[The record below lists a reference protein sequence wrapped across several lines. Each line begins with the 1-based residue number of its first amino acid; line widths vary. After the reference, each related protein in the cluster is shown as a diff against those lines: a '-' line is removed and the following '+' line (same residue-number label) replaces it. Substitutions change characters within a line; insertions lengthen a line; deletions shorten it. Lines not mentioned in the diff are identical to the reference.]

1 MGDPVTDRQGTGNP
15 FRVRPAPTF
24 PFALTRLST
33 EPSWHKASSRDGVAR
48 ALSEGRWRHML
59 MTMNDSKPST
69 DISSMIGRILLKT
82 FYGHTMGEVLALSV
96 ALERVVDEICALNL
110 GGGSWEQ
117 DAFAEYVLGHVPR
130 DQKLKLLK
138 HILIHV
144 AHEDPDAVTSAIVA
158 AYRLRDS
165 LAHSALVEE
174 GLDEQGW
181 RLEGRRR
188 GVERSV
194 QVSLDEVT
202 NTVEAGKN
210 ALDELIRLCG
220 APTKPT
226 E

>member
-1 MGDPVTDRQGTGNP
+1 MPSCARNARPCRRSLGPRRTDPGGGDCDQAGGCALSHV
-15 FRVRPAPTF
+15 A
-24 PFALTRLST
+24 ALTT
-33 EPSWHKASSRDGVAR
+33 
-48 ALSEGRWRHML
+48 
-59 MTMNDSKPST
+59 
-69 DISSMIGRILLKT
+69 
-82 FYGHTMGEVLALSV
+82 
-96 ALERVVDEICALNL
+96 
-110 GGGSWEQ
+110 
-117 DAFAEYVLGHVPR
+117 
-130 DQKLKLLK
+130 
-138 HILIHV
+138 
-144 AHEDPDAVTSAIVA
+144 AVRA

-188 GVERSV
+188 GVERSI

-226 E
+226 

>member
-1 MGDPVTDRQGTGNP
+1 
-15 FRVRPAPTF
+15 
-24 PFALTRLST
+24 
-33 EPSWHKASSRDGVAR
+33 
-48 ALSEGRWRHML
+48 ML
-59 MTMNDSKPST
+59 MTMNDSKPAP
-69 DISSMIGRILLKT
+69 DINSMIGKILLKT

-96 ALERVVDEICALNL
+96 ALERVVDEFCAINL
-110 GGGSWEQ
+110 GGSSWEQ

-144 AHEDPDAVTSAIVA
+144 AHEDPHAVTSAVAA

-181 RLEGRRR
+181 RLESRRR

-194 QVSLDEVT
+194 KVSLDEVT
-202 NTVEAGKN
+202 NTAQSLVRPDNAGQQ
-210 ALDELIRLCG
+210 L
-220 APTKPT
+220 T
-226 E
+226 